1 MQAWHSSFHAASARS
16 CLLDRR
22 KYFVT
27 TSWIKHPVVLR
38 GEGVELRPLAT
49 ESLDALYRA
58 SCNADIWKLTSV
70 DYSIPEIFY
79 PNFTA
84 ALNERDSGKS
94 YPFLIID
101 PKQSRIVGT
110 TRLLEI
116 HPNDKKLEI
125 GVTWIDTAYWG
136 TGLNTECKFL
146 LLQYCFEEL
155 MANRVQFRA
164 KANNARS
171 RGALEKIGAKFEGV
185 QRKDKIEPNGNPRNT
200 AFYSIINDE
209 WPEVK
214 SALVEKIQGSKHA
227 AV

>member
-1 MQAWHSSFHAASARS
+1 M
-16 CLLDRR
+16 
-22 KYFVT
+22 T

-38 GEGVELRPLAT
+38 SEGVELRPLET
-49 ESLDALYRA
+49 ELLDDLYRA
-58 SCNADIWKLTSV
+58 ACNPGIWKLTSI

-84 ALNERDSGKS
+84 ALNDRDSGKS

-101 PKQSRIVGT
+101 PKDSRIVGT

-116 HPNDKKLEI
+116 YPNDKKLEI

-146 LLQYCFEEL
+146 LLQYCFEDL
-155 MANRVQFRA
+155 MVNRVQFRA

-185 QRKDKIEPNGNPRNT
+185 QRKDKIEPNGNTRST

-209 WPEVK
+209 WHEVK
-214 SALVEKIQGSKHA
+214 AALIEKIQGSKRA